1 MPRGRPRS
9 TDTREATS
17 RASEVRE
24 SPKPSHVGRFYIPP
38 HVIPKNMTYAW
49 VATAFDNA
57 GTPNSDN
64 FRTKYRNGWRPV
76 PRDRHPDLFPSVPNI
91 GFGADDDELIKEGGQ
106 VLCEK
111 LTRDVEKARNDINKK
126 TQDQMDGINW
136 AQGQNMNPF
145 SQTMPRRDFGSTPTE
160 FKHSAEFKD
169 D

>member
-76 PRDRHPDLFPSVPNI
+76 PRSRHPELFPPVPNI
-91 GFGADDDELIKEGGQ
+91 GMGMDDETNIKEGGQ
-106 VLCEK
+106 ILCEK
-111 LTRDVEKARNDINKK
+111 PTCDVEADQAENAKRAR
-126 TQDQMDGINW
+126 QQMEGINW
-136 AQGQNMNPF
+136 TQGAGQNPM
-145 SQTMPRRDFGSTPTE
+145 MPRFDQSTKTE
-160 FKHSAEFKD
+160 FGHSAEFKD
-169 D
+169 